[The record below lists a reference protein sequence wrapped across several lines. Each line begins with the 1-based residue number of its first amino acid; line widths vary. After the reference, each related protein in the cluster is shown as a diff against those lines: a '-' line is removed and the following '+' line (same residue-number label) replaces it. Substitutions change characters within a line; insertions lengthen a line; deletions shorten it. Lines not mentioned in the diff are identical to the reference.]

1 MSDLVRARMRRGERV
16 RVLTF
21 YPAFQFLTPFT
32 IPQLAALRCFCY
44 IDTGPHLSDL
54 SETLMEFQENILGL
68 IGNTPL
74 VRLNRLARD
83 VKAKIFAKMENL
95 NPGFSVKDRIGVSM
109 IEVAE
114 REGKLKPGGT
124 IIEATSGN
132 TGIGLALAAAVKGY
146 KCIFVMT
153 DKASVEKSR
162 YLKALGADVV
172 ITPVSAKPGT
182 PDHYVSTAQRIAAE
196 TPNSFYPDQYSN
208 PANPEAHY
216 RTTGPELWR
225 QTEGKITHFV
235 AGLGTGGTIS
245 GTGRFLKEKDPSI
258 KIIGADPYGSIFKTY
273 KETGKIVETTPYLV
287 EGIGQEVVP
296 PNVHIKYVDEV
307 INVTDRDSFEM
318 SRLLGR
324 LEGIFCGGSTGTNLA
339 AALRVA
345 NGLDENAV
353 VVFIVC
359 DTGEH
364 YLTKHHSDEWLKEKR
379 LLEPQ
384 KITAGLITGTKKP
397 QAPKSL
403 VSVKPSDTV
412 GEALAIMDDLGVTQ
426 IPVLEESRVVGS
438 LRENRV
444 LAKVVRDRELLNSP
458 VSEVMEASFPTVDVD
473 ASSSE
478 VTRRLQTSQAVLVE
492 EYGRIVGIITRHD
505 VLDLKLTH

>member
-1 MSDLVRARMRRGERV
+1 
-16 RVLTF
+16 
-21 YPAFQFLTPFT
+21 
-32 IPQLAALRCFCY
+32 
-44 IDTGPHLSDL
+44 
-54 SETLMEFQENILGL
+54 MEFKENILGL

-74 VRLNRLARD
+74 VKLNRLARGT
-83 VKAKIFAKMENL
+83 KAQIFAKMESL
-95 NPGFSVKDRIGVSM
+95 NPGYSVKDRIGVSM
-109 IEVAE
+109 IEAAE
-114 REGKLKPGGT
+114 REGILKPGGT
-124 IIEATSGN
+124 VVEATSGN

-182 PDHYVSTAQRIAAE
+182 PDHYVSTARRIAAE

-208 PANPEAHY
+208 PSNPEAHY

-245 GTGRFLKEKDPSI
+245 GTGRYLKEQNPSI
-258 KIIGADPYGSIFKTY
+258 RIIGADPYGSIFKSY
-273 KETGKIVETTPYLV
+273 KETGKVVEATPYLV
-287 EGIGQEVVP
+287 EGIGQEIVP
-296 PNVHIKYVDEV
+296 PNVQIKYVDEV
-307 INVTDRDSFEM
+307 INITDHDSFEM

-324 LEGIFCGGSTGTNLA
+324 MEGIFCGGSTGTNLA

-345 NGLDENAV
+345 ANLDENAI

-364 YLTKHHSDEWLKEKR
+364 YLSKHHSDEWLKEKR

-384 KITAGLITGTKKP
+384 RITAGLISGTKKP
-397 QAPKSL
+397 QAPKTL
-403 VSVKPSDTV
+403 VSVAPADTV
-412 GEALAIMDDLGVTQ
+412 TVALAQMDELGLSQ
-426 IPVLEESRVVGS
+426 IPVLEEGKCVGS

-444 LAKVVRDRELLNSP
+444 LAKVVRDRELLNAP
-458 VSEVMEASFPTVDVD
+458 VREVMETGFPSVDVD
-473 ASSSE
+473 ASSND
-478 VTRRLQTSQAVLVE
+478 VTKRLQTSPAVLVE

-505 VLDLKLTH
+505 VLDLKLNNVAQ

>member
-1 MSDLVRARMRRGERV
+1 M
-16 RVLTF
+16 
-21 YPAFQFLTPFT
+21 P
-32 IPQLAALRCFCY
+32 
-44 IDTGPHLSDL
+44 
-54 SETLMEFQENILGL
+54 ETATEFQENVLGL

-74 VRLNRLARD
+74 VKLNRLARD
-83 VKAKIFAKMENL
+83 VKAQVFAKMESL
-95 NPGFSVKDRIGVSM
+95 NPGYSVKDRIGVAM
-109 IEVAE
+109 IEAAE
-114 REGKLKPGGT
+114 REGILKPGGT
-124 IIEATSGN
+124 VVEATSGN

-182 PDHYVSTAQRIAAE
+182 PDHYVSTAQRIASE

-245 GTGRFLKEKDPSI
+245 GTGRFLKEKDPNI
-258 KIIGADPYGSIFKTY
+258 RIIGADPYGSIFKTY
-273 KETGKIVETTPYLV
+273 KETGKIIETTPYLV
-287 EGIGQEVVP
+287 EGIGQEIVP
-296 PNVHIKYVDEV
+296 ANVHIKYVDEV
-307 INVTDRDSFEM
+307 VNVTDRESFEM

-324 LEGIFCGGSTGTNLA
+324 MEGIFCGGSTGTNLA

-345 NGLDENAV
+345 SNLDENAI

-364 YLTKHHSDEWLKEKR
+364 YLSKHHSDEWLKEKR

-384 KITAGLITGTKKP
+384 KITAGLISGTKKP
-397 QAPKSL
+397 QAPKVL
-403 VSVKPSDTV
+403 VSVTPANTV
-412 GEALAIMDDLGVTQ
+412 AEALEKMDDLGVTQ
-426 IPVLEESRVVGS
+426 IPVLEEGRAVGS

-444 LAKVVRDRELLNSP
+444 LAKVVRNRDLLSSP

-473 ASSSE
+473 VSSSE
-478 VTRRLQTSQAVLVE
+478 VARRLQTSAAVLVE

-505 VLDLKLTH
+505 VLDLKNVGQ

>member
-1 MSDLVRARMRRGERV
+1 
-16 RVLTF
+16 
-21 YPAFQFLTPFT
+21 
-32 IPQLAALRCFCY
+32 
-44 IDTGPHLSDL
+44 
-54 SETLMEFQENILGL
+54 MEFQENILGL

-74 VRLNRLARD
+74 VKLNRLARNS
-83 VKAKIFAKMENL
+83 KAQVYAKMENL
-95 NPGFSVKDRIGVSM
+95 NPGYSVKDRIGISM
-109 IEVAE
+109 IEAAE
-114 REGKLKPGGT
+114 REGLLKPGGT
-124 IIEATSGN
+124 VIEATSGN
-132 TGIGLALAAAVKGY
+132 TGIGLAIAAAVKGY

-162 YLKALGADVV
+162 YLKALGSDVV

-182 PDHYVSTAQRIAAE
+182 PDHYVSTAKRIASE

-245 GTGRFLKEKDPSI
+245 GTGRFLKEKNPSI

-273 KETGKIVETTPYLV
+273 KETGKIVEATPYLV
-287 EGIGQEVVP
+287 EGIGQEIVP
-296 PNVHIKYVDEV
+296 ANVHIKYVDEV
-307 INVTDRDSFEM
+307 INVTDRESFEM
-318 SRLLGR
+318 SRMLGR
-324 LEGIFCGGSTGTNLA
+324 SEGIFCGGSTGTNLA

-345 NGLDENAV
+345 ANLDENAI

-384 KITAGLITGTKKP
+384 KITAGLISGTKKP
-397 QAPKSL
+397 QAPKTL
-403 VSVKPSDTV
+403 VSVAPTETV
-412 GEALAIMDDLGVTQ
+412 GAALGKMDELSVTQ
-426 IPVLEESRVVGS
+426 MPVLEEGRAVGS

-444 LAKVVRDRELLNSP
+444 LAKVVRNRELLDTP
-458 VSEVMEASFPTVDVD
+458 VSEVMEASFPSVDVD

-492 EYGRIVGIITRHD
+492 EYGRIIGIITRHD
-505 VLDLKLTH
+505 VLDLKNVAS

>member
-1 MSDLVRARMRRGERV
+1 
-16 RVLTF
+16 
-21 YPAFQFLTPFT
+21 
-32 IPQLAALRCFCY
+32 
-44 IDTGPHLSDL
+44 
-54 SETLMEFQENILGL
+54 MEFKQNILGL

-74 VRLNRLARD
+74 VKLNRLARD
-83 VKAKIFAKMENL
+83 VKAQVFAKMESL
-95 NPGFSVKDRIGVSM
+95 NPGYSVKDRIGISM
-109 IEVAE
+109 IEAAE
-114 REGKLKPGGT
+114 HEGILKPGGT
-124 IIEATSGN
+124 VVEATSGN
-132 TGIGLALAAAVKGY
+132 TGIGLAIAAAVKGY

-182 PDHYVSTAQRIAAE
+182 PDHYVSTARRIASE

-216 RTTGPELWR
+216 HTTGPELWR

-245 GTGRFLKEKDPSI
+245 GTGRFLKEQNARI
-258 KIIGADPYGSIFKTY
+258 RIIGADPYGSIFKTY
-273 KETGKIVETTPYLV
+273 KETGKIVEATPYLV
-287 EGIGQEVVP
+287 EGIGQEIVP

-307 INVTDRDSFEM
+307 INVTDRESFEM
-318 SRLLGR
+318 SRMLGR
-324 LEGIFCGGSTGTNLA
+324 TEGIFCGGSTGTNLA

-345 NGLDENAV
+345 ATLDENAI

-384 KITAGLITGTKKP
+384 KITAGLISGTKKP
-397 QAPKSL
+397 QAPKTLIS
-403 VSVKPSDTV
+403 VSPIDTV
-412 GEALAIMDDLGVTQ
+412 AEALEKMDDLGLTQ
-426 IPVLEESRVVGS
+426 IPVLEEGRAVGS

-444 LAKVVRDRELLNSP
+444 LAKVVRNRELLSSP
-458 VSEVMEASFPTVDVD
+458 VSEVMEASFPAVDVD

-478 VTRRLQTSQAVLVE
+478 VTRRLQTSPAVLVE

-505 VLDLKLTH
+505 VLDLKFQNVAH

>member
-1 MSDLVRARMRRGERV
+1 
-16 RVLTF
+16 
-21 YPAFQFLTPFT
+21 
-32 IPQLAALRCFCY
+32 
-44 IDTGPHLSDL
+44 
-54 SETLMEFQENILGL
+54 MEFHENVLGL

-74 VRLNRLARD
+74 VKLNRLARG

-95 NPGFSVKDRIGVSM
+95 NPGYSVKDRIGIAM
-109 IEVAE
+109 IEAAE
-114 REGKLKPGGT
+114 REGLLKPGGT
-124 IIEATSGN
+124 VIEATSGN

-182 PDHYVSTAQRIAAE
+182 PDHYVSTARRIASE

-216 RTTGPELWR
+216 RTTGPEVWR

-245 GTGRFLKEKDPSI
+245 GTGRYLKEKNPAI

-273 KETGKIVETTPYLV
+273 KETGKLVEATPYLV
-287 EGIGQEVVP
+287 EGIGQEIVP

-307 INVTDRDSFEM
+307 INVTDRESFDM
-318 SRLLGR
+318 SRMLGR
-324 LEGIFCGGSTGTNLA
+324 MEGIFCGGSTGTNLA

-345 NGLDENAV
+345 SQLDEDAI

-379 LLEPQ
+379 LLEP
-384 KITAGLITGTKKP
+384 KRITAGLISGTKKP

-403 VSVKPSDTV
+403 ISVLPTDTV
-412 GEALAIMDDLGVTQ
+412 GDALAQMDELGLTQ
-426 IPVLEESRVVGS
+426 IPVLDEGRAVGA

-444 LAKVVRDRELLNSP
+444 LAKVVRDRELLNTP
-458 VSEVMEASFPTVDVD
+458 VSEVMESSFPTVDVD
-473 ASSSE
+473 ASSTE
-478 VTRRLQTSQAVLVE
+478 VTKRLQTSPAVLVE
-492 EYGRIVGIITRHD
+492 EYGRIIGIITRHD
-505 VLDLKLTH
+505 VLDLKLKGAGQ

>member
-1 MSDLVRARMRRGERV
+1 
-16 RVLTF
+16 
-21 YPAFQFLTPFT
+21 
-32 IPQLAALRCFCY
+32 
-44 IDTGPHLSDL
+44 
-54 SETLMEFQENILGL
+54 MEFQENILGL

-74 VRLNRLARD
+74 VKLNRLARN
-83 VKAKIFAKMENL
+83 VKAQVYAKMENL
-95 NPGFSVKDRIGVSM
+95 NPGYSVKDRIGVAM
-109 IEVAE
+109 IEAAE
-114 REGKLKPGGT
+114 REGILKPGGT
-124 IIEATSGN
+124 VIEATSGN

-182 PDHYVSTAQRIAAE
+182 PDHYVSTAKRIASE

-245 GTGRFLKEKDPSI
+245 GTGRYLKEKDPNI
-258 KIIGADPYGSIFKTY
+258 RIIGADPYGSIFKTY
-273 KETGKIVETTPYLV
+273 KETGKIIETTPYLV
-287 EGIGQEVVP
+287 EGIGQEIVP
-296 PNVHIKYVDEV
+296 ANVHIKYVDEV
-307 INVTDRDSFEM
+307 INVTDRESFEM

-324 LEGIFCGGSTGTNLA
+324 TEGIFCGGSTGTNLA

-345 NGLDENAV
+345 SNLDENAI

-364 YLTKHHSDEWLKEKR
+364 YLSKHHSDEWLKEKR

-384 KITAGLITGTKKP
+384 KITAGLISGTKKP
-397 QAPKSL
+397 QAPKTL
-403 VSVKPSDTV
+403 VSVTPANTV
-412 GEALAIMDDLGVTQ
+412 AEALEKMDDLGLTQ
-426 IPVLEESRVVGS
+426 MPVLEEGRAIGS

-444 LAKVVRDRELLNSP
+444 LAKVVRNRELLNSP
-458 VSEVMEASFPTVDVD
+458 VSEVMEASFPTLDVD

-478 VTRRLQTSQAVLVE
+478 VARRLQTSAAVLVE
-492 EYGRIVGIITRHD
+492 EYGRIIGIITRHD
-505 VLDLKLTH
+505 VLDLKNVGQ